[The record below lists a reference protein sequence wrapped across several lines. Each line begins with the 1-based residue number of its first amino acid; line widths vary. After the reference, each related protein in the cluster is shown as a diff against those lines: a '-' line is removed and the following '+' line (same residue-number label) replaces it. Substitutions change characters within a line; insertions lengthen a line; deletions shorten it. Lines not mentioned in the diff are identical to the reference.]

1 METKLMMMSWSF
13 QRVEADRRGRLW
25 DVSSSIELRFV
36 WRCSKNLNKPLL
48 FDKNL
53 GKNSIALQKMI
64 ELLTWGFVREW
75 MNGKWD
81 GRLLVFEK
89 GEMSTVELLEER
101 MIGRS

>member
-25 DVSSSIELRFV
+25 AVSSSIELRFV
-36 WRCSKNLNKPLL
+36 WRSRKNLNEPI
-48 FDKNL
+48 DKNL
-53 GKNSIALQKMI
+53 GKKSIALQKMI

-81 GRLLVFEK
+81 GRLLAWCSRRGDEYS
-89 GEMSTVELLEER
+89 GTSGNRIRLL
-101 MIGRS
+101 S